1 MIQFPKIMA
10 VTGQAAPTRK
20 QTAEPLPYA
29 GFSLRVV
36 AFILDAMVTASLF
49 AVFIAVAGLQILLR
63 TDWGDTTSDSAN
75 WTAAAIVLSFLL
87 FLPWYF
93 IATWWWK
100 GQSLG
105 MMAVHI
111 AVSDRDGNLPSFRQA
126 FLRTLAYPLSFL
138 PLYAGLATIWF
149 DREHRA
155 LHDMLAGTTVVE
167 LP

>member
-1 MIQFPKIMA
+1 MIQFPEIMA
-10 VTGQAAPTRK
+10 VTGQAAPNRK

-36 AFILDAMVTASLF
+36 AFILDVMVTASMFALF
-49 AVFIAVAGLQILLR
+49 VAFAGLQILLR
-63 TDWGDTTSDSAN
+63 TDWGDTTSDGAN
-75 WTAAAIVLSFLL
+75 WTGLAITLSFLL

-100 GQSLG
+100 GQTLG

-111 AVSDRDGNLPSFRQA
+111 AVTDRDGNHLSFLQA
-126 FLRTLAYPLSFL
+126 FLRTLVYPLSFL
-138 PLYAGLATIWF
+138 PLCTGFATIWF
-149 DREHRA
+149 DRESRA
-155 LHDMLAGTTVVE
+155 LHDMLASTVVVE

>member
-1 MIQFPKIMA
+1 MA
-10 VTGQAAPTRK
+10 ATGKASSTRK

-36 AFILDAMVTASLF
+36 AFILDAMVSASMF
-49 AVFIAVAGLQILLR
+49 ALFIAVAGLQILLR

-75 WTAAAIVLSFLL
+75 WTGAAIVLSFLL

-100 GQSLG
+100 GQTLG

-111 AVSDRDGNLPSFRQA
+111 AVTDRDGNLPSVGQV

-138 PLYAGLATIWF
+138 PLCTGLATIWF
-149 DREHRA
+149 DRDHRA
-155 LHDMLAGTTVVE
+155 LHDMLAGTLVVE